1 MGAEPAVKGQSVVG
15 RYVYWSERAIRRT
28 AEDNGIELA
37 GHARWTAGLNSGV
50 LQASRAGQERLTRN
64 RVEEAWRIEK
74 GLGTAV
80 VEDLT
85 APPKAAFVH
94 VTGKVSFARFHHW
107 YAKNPGALLHLQT
120 RSGAGR
126 RVDICLFGSMDC
138 VRGFG
143 PWDDFEDGWSS
154 SEMPAIEEL
163 LRAQGTESTSWDED
177 EEYFSLEALKI
188 ALCQGSTGTD
198 EEHADHPQTRG
209 FTVGHNDACSVFAE
223 VYSDVVLDAQRWRH
237 LPSDPLAGAD
247 RIIVGRPLWVRT
259 QHPDATVRYPEL
271 RNGTR
276 WAARWWLRRLR
287 LLPGRRTTA
296 SVRTTIR
303 ALDDRGSGDMPR
315 QPRQGSW

>member
-1 MGAEPAVKGQSVVG
+1 MEGQSVVG
-15 RYVYWSERAIRRT
+15 RYVYWSDRAIRQT
-28 AEDNGIELA
+28 AEDNGIELV
-37 GHARWTAGLNSGV
+37 GHARWTVGLNSRV

-74 GLGTAV
+74 GLGAAV

-85 APPKAAFVH
+85 TPPKAAFVQ
-94 VTGKVSFARFHHW
+94 VTGKVSFARFHPW

-120 RSGAGR
+120 RSSEGR
-126 RVDICLFGSMDC
+126 QVDICLFGSMDC

-163 LRAQGTESTSWDED
+163 LRAQETENTSWDED
-177 EEYFSLEALKI
+177 EQYFSLEALKI
-188 ALCQGSTGTD
+188 ALRQGSTGTHD
-198 EEHADHPQTRG
+198 EHADRPQTRG

-223 VYSDVVLDAQRWRH
+223 VYSDVVLDPQRWLH
-237 LPSDPLAGAD
+237 DPGDPVSGAD
-247 RIIVGRPLWVRT
+247 RIIVGRPLWVRVE
-259 QHPDATVRYPEL
+259 HPEATVRYPEL

-287 LLPGRRTTA
+287 LIPNRPTAATVRAATLGSRRAGDRRNRARPRRGA
-296 SVRTTIR
+296 S
-303 ALDDRGSGDMPR
+303 
-315 QPRQGSW
+315 